1 MADIAHSLEQQAAL
15 VELRA
20 AVARLER
27 GGAATVA
34 VEAISLCPE
43 IDRTLPARGIA
54 RAAFH
59 EVLVADP
66 GAAVGFCALVLARAA
81 GAVIWIGAEPDIW
94 PEGVGDF
101 GLSPTD
107 IVLVGAKRAKDGLW
121 AFEEA
126 LRSPG
131 VAGAVLVLNGLV
143 PDLVAARRLQLAAE
157 AGGGV
162 GLLVLPDTDV
172 VPPSAAR
179 SRWRV
184 GAAITDRPG
193 EPAWTLTLVRA
204 SGGRAGAWSV
214 GWDRQKL
221 ELSVVTRPSHRSKC
235 RGQGAL

>member
-1 MADIAHSLEQQAAL
+1 MAHIAHSLEHQAAL

-27 GGAATVA
+27 GGAT
-34 VEAISLCPE
+34 VEARPISLCPA
-43 IDRTLPARGIA
+43 IDGILPGGGIA

-59 EVLVADP
+59 EVLIANP
-66 GAAVGFCALVLARAA
+66 GTATGFCALVLARAA
-81 GAVIWIGAEPDIW
+81 GPVIWIGGDPDIW
-94 PEGVGDF
+94 PEGVRDF

-107 IVLVGAKRAKDGLW
+107 LVLVAAKRAKDGLW

-131 VAGAVLVLNGLV
+131 VAGAVLVLNGPT

-162 GLLVLPDTDV
+162 GLLVLPDTDL

-179 SRWRV
+179 TRWRV
-184 GAAITDRPG
+184 DAAKAGRPG
-193 EPAWTLTLVRA
+193 EPAWAVTLVRA
-204 SGGRAGAWSV
+204 SGGRPAAWRV
-214 GWDRQKL
+214 EWNRETL
-221 ELSVVTRPSHRSKC
+221 ELRVAKSARHEPR
-235 RGQGAL
+235 RLGQNTG